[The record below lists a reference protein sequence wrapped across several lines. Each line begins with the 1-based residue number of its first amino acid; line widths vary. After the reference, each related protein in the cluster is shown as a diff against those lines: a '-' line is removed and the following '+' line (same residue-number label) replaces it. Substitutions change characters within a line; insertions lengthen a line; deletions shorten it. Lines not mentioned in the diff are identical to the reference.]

1 LEEDWLSLRQSDNEQ
16 CAYIDGWVWLHDLE
30 NPSETKDVESA
41 SPEVGRLLGGVTYKV
56 VESAPVYSVP
66 SRLQSEVSRLSPG
79 GSVTGFPATHH
90 WIRLDATEE
99 LNFIS
104 HWVFQHPSAP
114 ALRADWCKLN
124 VLKKRSGIL
133 KVTWPGLKSLS
144 SITPEFILYS
154 LEWSFPPGRGGCGL
168 VLAPE
173 TLASNFILRILVSI
187 L

>member
-1 LEEDWLSLRQSDNEQ
+1 MQDDWLSLRQSDNEQ
-16 CAYIDGWVWLHDLE
+16 CTYIDGWVWLHDLE
-30 NPSETKDVESA
+30 NPSETKNIESA
-41 SPEVGRLLGGVTYKV
+41 SPGGLLGGVTYQV

-66 SRLQSEVSRLSPG
+66 SRLQSEISRLSPG
-79 GSVTGFPATHH
+79 VRVTGFPATHH

-124 VLKKRSGIL
+124 VLKKKSGIL

-144 SITPEFILYS
+144 AITPGFILYS
-154 LEWSFPPGRGGCGL
+154 LEWSLPSGRGGCGL
-168 VLAPE
+168 VLTPE
-173 TLASNFILRILVSI
+173 TLASYLSCAF
-187 L
+187 

>member
-1 LEEDWLSLRQSDNEQ
+1 MAGFGCTILKIPQRQRTSSLLHLKLDVCLEVSRN
-16 CAYIDGWVWLHDLE
+16 
-30 NPSETKDVESA
+30 
-41 SPEVGRLLGGVTYKV
+41 KV

-144 SITPEFILYS
+144 SITPGFILYS

-173 TLASNFILRILVSI
+173 TLASNFILCILVSI

>member
-1 LEEDWLSLRQSDNEQ
+1 MRQSDNEQ

-41 SPEVGRLLGGVTYKV
+41 SAEVGRLLGCNGGVTYKV

-79 GSVTGFPATHH
+79 SVTGFPATHH
-90 WIRLDATEE
+90 WIRLDSLDATEE

-124 VLKKRSGIL
+124 VLKKKSGIL

-144 SITPEFILYS
+144 SITPGFILYS

-173 TLASNFILRILVSI
+173 TLANNFILCILVSI